1 MRIDASFARI
11 PLIDRRNAGL
21 LAKIYAIDGYSLNK
35 KLVFVVNDFGFF
47 ISHRLPIALKARD
60 EGFQVWV
67 AAPAPAG
74 LPQTLINL
82 GLNVVLVPLSR
93 RGLNPLAELQALWA
107 LFRLF
112 QRLKPDLVHLVT
124 IKPVLYGGMAA
135 RLAGVP
141 AVVSAVSGLGTLFT
155 RRVSLLTRVAQAM
168 YKLALGHK
176 NQAVIL
182 QNTDDLQALVRE
194 GGLDPAK
201 AVLIRGSGA
210 DLRTFMYAPE
220 RDGVPVVVMAARLLR
235 DKGLIEYLN
244 AAKLLVERHAVARF
258 LAVGEPDP
266 GNPSSISEAEWDAL
280 RREGVVEFPGFCA
293 DIAQLFAH
301 SHVVVLPSY
310 REGLPKVLIEA
321 AACGRAVVTTDVTGC
336 RDAIETGVTGL
347 LVPLQDA
354 HALADAIQFLL
365 EHPAR
370 RQEMGRAGRAL
381 AERTFSIEGVVN
393 EHIVIYQCL
402 LKRAK

>member
-1 MRIDASFARI
+1 MPTKTF
-11 PLIDRRNAGL
+11 
-21 LAKIYAIDGYSLNK
+21 KVDGYSLNK

-60 EGFQVWV
+60 EGFLVWV
-67 AAPAPAG
+67 AAPASEG

-82 GLNVVLVPLSR
+82 GLNVVSVPLSR

-107 LFRLF
+107 LYRLF

-135 RLAGVP
+135 RLAGIP

-155 RRVSLLTRVAQAM
+155 RHVSLLTRVAQAM

-182 QNTDDLQALVRE
+182 QNADDLQGLVRK

-201 AVLIRGSGA
+201 AVLIRGSGI
-210 DLRTFMYAPE
+210 DLKMFMYVAE
-220 RDGVPVVVMAARLLR
+220 REGVPVVVMAARLLR
-235 DKGLIEYLN
+235 DKGLVEYLN
-244 AAKLLVERHAVARF
+244 AVKLLLERRTVARF
-258 LAVGEPDP
+258 LVVGEPDP
-266 GNPSSISEAEWDAL
+266 GNPSSISASEWDGW
-280 RREGVVEFPGFCA
+280 RSEGMVEFPGFCV
-293 DIAQLFAH
+293 DIAQLFAD

-321 AACGRAVVTTDVTGC
+321 AACGRAVVTTDVPGC

-347 LVPLQDA
+347 LVPLHDA

-365 EHPAR
+365 EYPAL

-381 AERTFSIEGVVN
+381 AEREFSIESVVN
-393 EHIVIYQCL
+393 EHIAIYQRL
-402 LKRAK
+402 LERAQ

>member
-1 MRIDASFARI
+1 M
-11 PLIDRRNAGL
+11 
-21 LAKIYAIDGYSLNK
+21 KK

-47 ISHRLPIALKARD
+47 ISHRLPIALKSRD

-67 AAPAPAG
+67 AAPAPEG
-74 LPQTLINL
+74 LPQNLINL
-82 GLNVVLVPLSR
+82 GLNVVSVPLSR

-112 QRLKPDLVHLVT
+112 QTLKPDLVHLVT

-155 RRVSLLTRVAQAM
+155 GRASLLTRAAQVM
-168 YKLALGHK
+168 YKVALGHK

-182 QNTDDLQALVRE
+182 QNTDDLHALVGE

-201 AVLIRGSGA
+201 AVLIRGSGT
-210 DLRTFMYAPE
+210 DLKTFAYTAE
-220 RDGVPVVVMAARLLR
+220 REGVPVVIMAARLLR
-235 DKGLIEYLN
+235 DKGLVEYLN
-244 AAKLLVERHAVARF
+244 AAKLLVERRAVARF

-266 GNPSSISEAEWDAL
+266 GNPSSISEAEWGGW
-280 RREGVVEFPGFCA
+280 RSEGVVEFTGYCA
-293 DIAQLFAH
+293 DMAQLFAD

-321 AACGRAVVTTDVTGC
+321 AACGRAVVTTDVPGC

-347 LVPLQDA
+347 LVPLKDA

-365 EHPAR
+365 DHPAR

-381 AERTFSIEGVVN
+381 AERAFSIEGVVS
-393 EHIVIYQCL
+393 EHIAIYQRL
-402 LKRAK
+402 LKRAQ